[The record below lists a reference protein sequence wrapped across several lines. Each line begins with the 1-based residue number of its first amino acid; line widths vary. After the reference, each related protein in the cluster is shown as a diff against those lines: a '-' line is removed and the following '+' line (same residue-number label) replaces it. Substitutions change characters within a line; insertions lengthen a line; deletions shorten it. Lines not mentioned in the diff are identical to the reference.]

1 MTTAPSAPPT
11 AGDPSSA
18 TSSTSTSVSASRLI
32 GAPAQ
37 QLFDLVA
44 DPTMHPVID
53 GSGSVR
59 RVKGST
65 RKLALG
71 DRFTANMRIG
81 VPYVIANTVVEYA
94 EGRRIAW
101 AHFGGWRWR
110 WEFEELEPVDGEPI
124 TRVTETYDWS
134 TSRAGS
140 AYPTLFGR
148 DRKNQEAMTRSLNQL
163 AAYVAHSSQ
172 PL

>member
-1 MTTAPSAPPT
+1 MNAPQVT
-11 AGDPSSA
+11 A
-18 TSSTSTSVSASRLI
+18 TSSSSAS
-32 GAPAQ
+32 
-37 QLFDLVA
+37 
-44 DPTMHPVID
+44 TKSD

-59 RVKGST
+59 NVKGGR

-81 VPYVIANTVVEYA
+81 LPYVITNTVVEYE

-110 WEFEELEPVDGEPI
+110 WEFEPQTSDTGAGDTDEAV
-124 TRVTETYDWS
+124 TRVTETFDWS
-134 TSRAGS
+134 TSRLGPYA
-140 AYPTLFGR
+140 TLFGR
-148 DRKNQEAMTRSLNQL
+148 AEKNRAAMERSLNRL
-163 AAYVAHSSQ
+163 AAYVAHSSE

>member
-1 MTTAPSAPPT
+1 MSSAPASIT
-11 AGDPSSA
+11 DHSA
-18 TSSTSTSVSASRLI
+18 PTSSTPTSVSASRLI
-32 GAPAQ
+32 AADAQ
-37 QLFDLVA
+37 RLFDLVA

-59 RVKGST
+59 GIKGGR

-71 DRFTANMRIG
+71 DRFTASMRVG
-81 VPYVIANTVVEYA
+81 LPYIISNTVVEYA

-101 AHFGGWRWR
+101 AHAGGWRWR
-110 WEFEELEPVDGEPI
+110 WEFEELEPVDGEPV

-134 TSRAGS
+134 TSKVVRYS
-140 AYPTLFGR
+140 AFAAS
-148 DRKNQEAMTRSLNQL
+148 KNQKALTLSPNRL

>member
-1 MTTAPSAPPT
+1 MSTPQ
-11 AGDPSSA
+11 A
-18 TSSTSTSVSASRLI
+18 TIKSTTSVSASRLI
-32 GAPAQ
+32 GADAQ
-37 QLFDLVA
+37 RLFDLLA

-59 RVKGST
+59 TVKGGR

-81 VPYVIANTVVEYA
+81 VPYMITNTIVEYD

-101 AHFGGWRWR
+101 AHAGGWRWR
-110 WEFEELEPVDGEPI
+110 WEFEPQESDGGNSTEPV
-124 TRVTETYDWS
+124 TRVTETFDWS
-134 TSRAGS
+134 TSRLG
-140 AYPTLFGR
+140 AYATLF
-148 DRKNQEAMTRSLNQL
+148 DRPAKNQAAMDRSLNRL
-163 AAYVAHSSQ
+163 AAYIAHTSA

>member
-1 MTTAPSAPPT
+1 MSSAPASIT
-11 AGDPSSA
+11 DHSA
-18 TSSTSTSVSASRLI
+18 PTSSTPTSVSASRLI
-32 GAPAQ
+32 AADAQ
-37 QLFDLVA
+37 RLFDLVA

-59 RVKGST
+59 GIKGGR

-71 DRFTANMRIG
+71 DRFTASMRVG
-81 VPYVIANTVVEYA
+81 LPYIISNTVVEYA

-101 AHFGGWRWR
+101 AHAGGWRWR
-110 WEFEELEPVDGEPI
+110 WAFEELEPVDGEPV

-134 TSRAGS
+134 TSKVGRYS
-140 AYPTLFGR
+140 AFAAS
-148 DRKNQEAMTRSLNQL
+148 KNQKALTLSLNRL

>member
-1 MTTAPSAPPT
+1 MNAPQVT
-11 AGDPSSA
+11 A
-18 TSSTSTSVSASRLI
+18 TSSSSASTKSVSASRLI
-32 GAPAQ
+32 AADAQ
-37 QLFDLVA
+37 RLFDLVA

-59 RVKGST
+59 NVKGGR

-81 VPYVIANTVVEYA
+81 LPYVITNTVVEYE

-110 WEFEELEPVDGEPI
+110 WEFEPQTSDTGAGDTDEAV
-124 TRVTETYDWS
+124 TRVTETFDWS
-134 TSRAGS
+134 TSRLGPYA
-140 AYPTLFGR
+140 TLFGR
-148 DRKNQEAMTRSLNQL
+148 AEKNRAAMERSLNRL
-163 AAYVAHSSQ
+163 AAYVAHSSE

>member
-1 MTTAPSAPPT
+1 MSSAPAST
-11 AGDPSSA
+11 ADHSA
-18 TSSTSTSVSASRLI
+18 PTSSTSTSVSASRLI
-32 GAPAQ
+32 GADAQ
-37 QLFDLVA
+37 RLFDLVA

-59 RVKGST
+59 GIKGGR

-71 DRFTANMRIG
+71 DRFTASMRIG
-81 VPYVIANTVVEYA
+81 VPYIISNTVVEYA

-101 AHFGGWRWR
+101 AHAGGWRWR
-110 WEFEELEPVDGEPI
+110 WEFEALEPVDGEPV

-134 TSRAGS
+134 TSKVRRYS
-140 AYPTLFGR
+140 ALAAS
-148 DRKNQEAMTRSLNQL
+148 KNQKALTLSLNRL